1 MSREET
7 DFRTRYLYNHKGRC
21 RKCDHKMM
29 HIPIAGAVP
38 SRDVCPACSWT
49 DWDKVYFRRP
59 GSQPC
64 N

>member
-21 RKCDHKMM
+21 RKCDHKLM
-29 HIPIAGAVP
+29 HTPQAGAIP
-38 SRDVCPACSWT
+38 SRDSCPVCSWT

-59 GSQPC
+59 GRG
-64 N
+64 